1 MPEPVRLPNL
11 VEATDHGREDR
22 VPGTII
28 IGYDGRETSD
38 DAVVLGSRLAELT
51 DAKLI
56 LTFAYGDEVVA
67 GARGEGSSGAA
78 VEDDAEAV
86 LRRGLK
92 LVPYGIAVATRAIP
106 DSPAARVLEEVAAS
120 EQADL
125 IVIGSSDFGP
135 LSRVLIGSVGERL
148 LRGSPCAVAVAPA
161 GFTNRPARSPKQ
173 IGVCWDG
180 SREAREA
187 RDLAVQL
194 ARASGSELR
203 LYTAIQS
210 VPFAQPPYP
219 DVYVPDEKPI
229 RETTEHSLSEACR
242 AIPKDIVASGQ
253 VVSGDAANEL
263 AAQAERDGIDL
274 LLLGSR
280 GVGPIRRVLLGGV
293 SNALIRIARCPV
305 LVVPR
310 SSVAADEPANA
321 TEELATGS

>member
-1 MPEPVRLPNL
+1 M
-11 VEATDHGREDR
+11 
-22 VPGTII
+22 
-28 IGYDGRETSD
+28 
-38 DAVVLGSRLAELT
+38 
-51 DAKLI
+51 
-56 LTFAYGDEVVA
+56 
-67 GARGEGSSGAA
+67 
-78 VEDDAEAV
+78 EDDAEAV

-161 GFTNRPARSPKQ
+161 GFSNRPARSLKQ

-194 ARASGSELR
+194 ARASGGELR

-219 DVYVPDEKPI
+219 EVYVPDEKPI
-229 RETTEHSLSEACR
+229 REAAEHSLSEACR
-242 AIPKDIVASGQ
+242 AIPDDIVASGQ
-253 VVSGDAANEL
+253 VVSGDAAHEL

-280 GVGPIRRVLLGGV
+280 GYRAGPPGAARRGLERADPDRTLSRPGGAEKLRRRGRAGERDLGTRHR
-293 SNALIRIARCPV
+293 LIGHTPTGMLA
-305 LVVPR
+305 
-310 SSVAADEPANA
+310 PA
-321 TEELATGS
+321 S